1 MSVHWGNST
10 SSTSPPPRKRP
21 RRLEPG
27 QMHVGSERAAFLQQE
42 AASRAVLESG
52 DAPVPVPT
60 RTVADIE
67 RQTRIAGG
75 VSLLKQAQL
84 NALSTTTKG
93 TYKKHMKR
101 FCSWAEAYNM
111 QLNFVHKSKGGRS
124 VPDDV
129 FALYAGRHHQ
139 SHDAEL
145 LAGGAEPASL
155 PEWKSPLD
163 GQSTSAYGRTVPTAY
178 RVHKCGPNSRT
189 CNWHLDNQSTM
200 TFRE

>member
-101 FCSWAEAYNM
+101 FCAWAEAYNM

-129 FALYAGRHHQ
+129 FALYA
-139 SHDAEL
+139 AVLTTEK
-145 LAGGAEPASL
+145 GAPVL
-155 PEWKSPLD
+155 PPSQQGTSITVSEWDSVKVSSSS
-163 GQSTSAYGRTVPTAY
+163 G
-178 RVHKCGPNSRT
+178 
-189 CNWHLDNQSTM
+189 
-200 TFRE
+200 FRQ